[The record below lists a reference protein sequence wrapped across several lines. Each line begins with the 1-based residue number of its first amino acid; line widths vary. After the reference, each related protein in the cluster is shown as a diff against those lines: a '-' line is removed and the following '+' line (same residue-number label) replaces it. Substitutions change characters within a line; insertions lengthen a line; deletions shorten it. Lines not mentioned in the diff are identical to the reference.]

1 MDKDSFIVYIR
12 TDDIY
17 RDIAEHIETTFGT
30 SNYELERSLLKEKR
44 KTLIGLMKDEL
55 GGKTITRPAVLR
67 AKSYS
72 YLIDVCSEDKNGK
85 GTKKCVIKRKL
96 KFEDYKNC
104 LELTPLEKKTKW
116 KRYNFTDQTNVIG
129 SSWIDD

>member
-17 RDIAEHIETTFGT
+17 RDIAEDIETTFGT

-44 KTLIGLMKDEL
+44 KTLTGLMKDEL
-55 GGKTITRPAVLR
+55 GGKAITRPAVLR

-72 YLIDVCSEDKNGK
+72 QLMDVCSEDKNGK

-104 LELTPLEKKTKW
+104 LELTPLEKKIK
-116 KRYNFTDQTNVIG
+116 
-129 SSWIDD
+129 